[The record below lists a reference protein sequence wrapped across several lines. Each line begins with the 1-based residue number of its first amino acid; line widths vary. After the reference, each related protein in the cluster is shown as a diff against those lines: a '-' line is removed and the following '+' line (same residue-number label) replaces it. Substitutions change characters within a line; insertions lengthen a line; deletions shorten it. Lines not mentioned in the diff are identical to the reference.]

1 MLNIYAFRAN
11 CISAAGYTIHRRYSN
26 KVGRLLV
33 CLFMKDVPWKNNR
46 KNHQDVQKISILNF
60 LAFSNHRLQNKTH
73 EKYNDMTARN
83 AQFSESGW
91 EMMASRWDQKMSSI
105 NKHISKSKNAFKSFN
120 FFFWFLWI
128 TKKKIQKFAAG
139 QMISLSDLIASLQ
152 CDVPNFLANCCAHY
166 EILTSEIKHLHAW
179 LCGSDPSETEKWS
192 ELSSLTK
199 FQWRSYR
206 VLNKVV
212 KLVNSN
218 FSCSPY
224 LIWVCSNENLL
235 SCLSQKFRSAANF
248 YLHVYFIRSLCSPI
262 HDLLK
267 CDWGLYQIFSH
278 ENLLL
283 TVWAAFH
290 QRKQNCRF
298 IMTLWRD
305 LLTDWL
311 ETCLCIT
318 VQCAKLCN
326 ILFNYGACKLQLIC

>member
-1 MLNIYAFRAN
+1 
-11 CISAAGYTIHRRYSN
+11 
-26 KVGRLLV
+26 
-33 CLFMKDVPWKNNR
+33 MKDVPWKNNR
-46 KNHQDVQKISILNF
+46 KNHQDVQRISILNF

-73 EKYNDMTARN
+73 EKYNNMTARN

-105 NKHISKSKNAFKSFN
+105 NKHISRSKNAFKSFN
-120 FFFWFLWI
+120 FFWFLWI
-128 TKKKIQKFAAG
+128 TKK
-139 QMISLSDLIASLQ
+139 
-152 CDVPNFLANCCAHY
+152 Y
-166 EILTSEIKHLHAW
+166 SEVRG
-179 LCGSDPSETEKWS
+179 GSDDKFVWS
-192 ELSSLTK
+192 DRITAVRRAKFFGQLLRPLWNPNKRNKTSSCLIMW
-199 FQWRSYR
+199 FRSIRDRKVVRAIEPNEVSVTGYR

-290 QRKQNCRF
+290 QLKQNCRF

-318 VQCAKLCN
+318 VQCAKPCN